1 MGVGWGG
8 GLIFSGELHIFP
20 FNHSLRIFQTIRKP
34 ANNYWE
40 RRRDYKKVWLTEEN
54 SGMM

>member
-1 MGVGWGG
+1 MGWGG
-8 GLIFSGELHIFP
+8 ELIFSGELHNFP
-20 FNHSLRIFQTIRKP
+20 FNHSLCIFQTIRKP

-40 RRRDYKKVWLTEEN
+40 RRRDYKKVWLAEEN